1 MKELPLHIL
10 KLSFIQHVD
19 EVHLKRSLTSALT
32 NFSTHTHTQ
41 KKTVSRLLDNSVKC
55 LFLKLLVNS
64 IQEKIQM
71 REEKRCNKF
80 KE

>member
-32 NFSTHTHTQ
+32 NFSTHTH
-41 KKTVSRLLDNSVKC
+41 KKKKNSLKIIRQFSKVFVFEVTCKFNSRKDTN
-55 LFLKLLVNS
+55 
-64 IQEKIQM
+64 EG
-71 REEKRCNKF
+71 R
-80 KE
+80 KEM